1 MVRARVTLPGAL
13 IASISVACLAASASD
28 HSSHARHCCV
38 HDGFRDSKGAAL
50 LDSFIVQIMA
60 PNFDDVCSQLQRL
73 HDIARVEVI
82 LCNLA
87 VWRSVLHIVKHLGL
101 DVHDLARQLVDLKRH
116 YPLLGQSV
124 ELRLVE
130 GFALQGVLVSITGLS
145 AQQLQNCIVVVL
157 VDGG

>member
-1 MVRARVTLPGAL
+1 M
-13 IASISVACLAASASD
+13 AS
-28 HSSHARHCCV
+28 
-38 HDGFRDSKGAAL
+38 
-50 LDSFIVQIMA
+50 
-60 PNFDDVCSQLQRL
+60 NFDDVCSQLQRL

-87 VWRSVLHIVKHLGL
+87 SWRSVLHPVKHLGP

-130 GFALQGVLVSITGLS
+130 GLTLQGVLVSITGLG
-145 AQQLQNCIVVVL
+145 AQQCQNCIVVVL
-157 VDGG
+157 VEGAPEGSHILSRLDFFRKLDILDFTEEHVPVGVIQLPIECVSNITV